1 MAERPLRKVA
11 IIDVDRAP
19 QRLRQVFPGAA
30 AAGRQDLTDAA
41 VAALHPAVGLRMARW
56 DEAVLNVLFG
66 TAPVAAM
73 LAGRCALAGGAAT
86 VGKFLAVSGED
97 RGDLNGGRLEAVGQE
112 ALGAGGGLLRQDL
125 DLDPARGAVDGGEAV
140 ATRVRVGQL
149 RQVRDIDRHHAG
161 GIVFEGRIGRL
172 AARVTGQQR
181 LEVRDPRAAP
191 APIQTGARHPR
202 VQERA
207 GHRQAVI
214 PGQQPGLAPGHHHR
228 RRGRRAGG
236 VQVVCRWC
244 GRCERSV
251 VSARRRHWRPVAWVR

>member
-112 ALGAGGGLLRQDL
+112 ALGAGRGLFRQDL
-125 DLDPARGAVDGGEAV
+125 DLVVRFIKILTKIDYHHCHHYARFCHGEAYGKNGAARPAGVKRSTAGVVDG
-140 ATRVRVGQL
+140 
-149 RQVRDIDRHHAG
+149 
-161 GIVFEGRIGRL
+161 
-172 AARVTGQQR
+172 TG
-181 LEVRDPRAAP
+181 
-191 APIQTGARHPR
+191 
-202 VQERA
+202 
-207 GHRQAVI
+207 
-214 PGQQPGLAPGHHHR
+214 GLAPG
-228 RRGRRAGG
+228 AG
-236 VQVVCRWC
+236 
-244 GRCERSV
+244 
-251 VSARRRHWRPVAWVR
+251 A

>member
-149 RQVRDIDRHHAG
+149 RQVRDVDRHQAG
-161 GIVFEGRIGRL
+161 SVVVAGLVGRFTAL
-172 AARVTGQQR
+172 FAGQQR

-191 APIQTGARHPR
+191 ATVQTGARDPLAK
-202 VQERA
+202 ERA
-207 GHRQAVI
+207 GHRQ
-214 PGQQPGLAPGHHHR
+214 
-228 RRGRRAGG
+228 
-236 VQVVCRWC
+236 
-244 GRCERSV
+244 
-251 VSARRRHWRPVAWVR
+251 